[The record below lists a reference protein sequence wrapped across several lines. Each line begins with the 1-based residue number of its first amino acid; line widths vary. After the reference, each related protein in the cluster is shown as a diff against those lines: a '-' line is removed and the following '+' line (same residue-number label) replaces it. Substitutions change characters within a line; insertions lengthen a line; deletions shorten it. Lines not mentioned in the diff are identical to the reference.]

1 MDDEIFLIDREG
13 KRFSSEQISS
23 HIGLA
28 NLILEQDEALKREF
42 EQSGKINPLEFLLGD
57 KGYMTIS
64 QIGVYKQVIYDSAL
78 VSEEQR
84 RWLYYYYEEGY
95 KFKDLAAEKKSLE
108 KGEYGD
114 GK

>member
-1 MDDEIFLIDREG
+1 MDEEVFLIDREG

-28 NLILEQDEALKREF
+28 NLILKEDEELKKEF
-42 EQSGKINPLEFLLGD
+42 EKSGKRNPLEFLLGD
-57 KGYMTIS
+57 KGYITAS
-64 QIGVYKQVIYDSAL
+64 EIGAYRQLIYDSAL
-78 VSEEQR
+78 VSEKQK

-95 KFKDLAAEKKSLE
+95 QLKDLAVEKKCLE